1 MAGFTGRRLAIWDQA
16 NADRKYFATNAT
28 DLAAV
33 DWLIAHYL
41 AEWHEIPGAIR
52 AIPIAQAR
60 ERIEREGLRQQTTRP
75 AAPAA
80 PERPRVHAHQADL
93 FLDERT

>member
-16 NADRKYFATNAT
+16 NTDRKYFATTAT

-33 DWLIAHYL
+33 DWLIAHHL

-52 AIPIAQAR
+52 AIAISEAR
-60 ERIEREGLRQQTTRP
+60 ERLEREGLRQQTTRP
-75 AAPAA
+75 TAPAA
-80 PERPRVHAHQADL
+80 PARPAVHAHQADL
-93 FLDERT
+93 FPDERT